1 MAVLILILK
10 IYCVF
15 IIVLMSVY
23 SIRHYIL
30 TGNRLHKRQRIA
42 YGDIYDSELPY
53 VSVLIPMHNEE
64 KVLNNVLSSL
74 LECDYDKD
82 RLEIIAIN
90 DHSDDKTAEMLD
102 AWHEKYSFINVL
114 HRIDDNQGR
123 GKMYGLNDAM
133 EIAKGDVIIIFD
145 ADYTPSTGLV
155 RKLAMAFIDPTV
167 GAVMG
172 RVIPRNATKNRLTSF
187 LNLERIGGY
196 QVDMQARYNLGLI
209 AQYGGT
215 VGGFRKDFLLETNGF
230 NTRVLA
236 EDTELTMRLYTNGYR
251 IVYDNSAE
259 CYEEVPETWKVRG
272 RQIRRWSRGHNAV
285 MFRYLGKTILSKY
298 LTFWQKVDGCLF
310 LICYVVPLLFVLGM
324 GASLTLF
331 FLNEMNI
338 SNSWLMLIF
347 IGLYNTYGNFAA
359 FYEISSGAVLDG
371 IEDVQLA
378 LPMLSIL
385 FYYNMWHISL
395 GFFEALLDL
404 IPFRKVKWNKTERFE
419 ETSELDAVFDA
430 ASDSGKGQNEVFTEE
445 ENSVSGGVK

>member
-15 IIVLMSVY
+15 IIALMTVY
-23 SIRHYIL
+23 SIRHYVL

-42 YGDIYDSELPY
+42 YGDVYDSELPY
-53 VSVLIPMHNEE
+53 VSVLVPMHNEE

-82 RLEIIAIN
+82 RMEIIAIN
-90 DHSDDKTAEMLD
+90 DHSDDNTAEMLD
-102 AWHEKYSFINVL
+102 AWHEKYPFINVL
-114 HRIDDNQGR
+114 HRLEDNQGR

-133 EIAKGDVIIIFD
+133 EIAKGDVIIVFD

-215 VGGFRKDFLLETNGF
+215 VGGFRKDFLLKTGGF

-251 IVYDNSAE
+251 VVYDNSAE

-272 RQIRRWSRGHNAV
+272 KQIRRWSRGHNAV
-285 MFRYLGKTILSKY
+285 MFRYFGKTILSKY
-298 LTFWQKVDGCLF
+298 LNFWQKVDGCLF
-310 LICYVVPLLFVLGM
+310 LACYLVPFLFVLGM
-324 GASLTLF
+324 GASIALF

-338 SNSWLMLIF
+338 VNSWLMLIF

-359 FYEISSGAVLDG
+359 FYEISSGAILDG
-371 IEDVQLA
+371 VEDAQLA

-395 GFFEALLDL
+395 GFFEAVLDL
-404 IPFRKVKWNKTERFE
+404 LPFRKVQWNKTERFE
-419 ETSELDAVFDA
+419 EAPEVSPVLRVLE
-430 ASDSGKGQNEVFTEE
+430 NE
-445 ENSVSGGVK
+445 SVEIKEPAEKRLTASGGAR